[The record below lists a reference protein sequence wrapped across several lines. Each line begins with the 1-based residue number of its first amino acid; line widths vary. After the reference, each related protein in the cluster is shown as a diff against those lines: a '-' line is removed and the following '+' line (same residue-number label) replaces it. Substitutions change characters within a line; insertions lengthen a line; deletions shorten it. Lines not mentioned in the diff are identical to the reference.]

1 MVEANKNNPNK
12 INSTPATLFNNTK
25 GIMAPN
31 SPRDAPRARKI
42 KEKPAI
48 KLMVWKITCLLLG
61 GAEVRIDMPA
71 ILARYTGT
79 SGNTQ
84 GDRKESIPAAKATGK
99 VTLSIKTP
107 SNYPMVTLYRFLW
120 PAGIPASTTGET
132 GPSERRLTP
141 IKIKALLYYNKSA
154 QD

>member
-1 MVEANKNNPNK
+1 MK
-12 INSTPATLFNNTK
+12 T
-25 GIMAPN
+25 
-31 SPRDAPRARKI
+31 

-48 KLMVWKITCLLLG
+48 KLMVWKIICLRLG
-61 GAEVRIDMPA
+61 GAAVRIDIPT

-99 VTLSIKTP
+99 VTFNIKT
-107 SNYPMVTLYRFLW
+107 SLNYPMVTLYRFLW
-120 PAGIPASTTGET
+120 PAGIPSSITGET
-132 GPSERRLTP
+132 GSSERSLTP
-141 IKIKALLYYNKSA
+141 IKIKAPLYYNKST